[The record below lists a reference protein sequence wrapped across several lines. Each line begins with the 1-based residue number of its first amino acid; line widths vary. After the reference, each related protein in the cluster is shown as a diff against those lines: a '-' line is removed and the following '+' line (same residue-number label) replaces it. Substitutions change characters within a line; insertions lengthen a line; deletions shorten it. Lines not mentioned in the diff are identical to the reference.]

1 MTVLE
6 LFFVCPPGL
15 EPQLLKEADRLGF
28 KGLKAIAGGVLAK
41 GDWAEVWRANLMLRG
56 ATRVLVRVA
65 SFHAKHLSQL
75 DKKASEIAWTAW
87 LARGVSVRVDAV
99 CRKSKIY
106 HSGAAAERV
115 AKAISAVTGGHVDNN
130 ADVKVLIRIDHDQC
144 TISIDTS
151 GEPLF
156 KRGHKPA
163 VAKAPI
169 RENLAALFLE
179 ASGYDG
185 TEPVL
190 DPMCGSGTFLI
201 EAAEI
206 ASRLTPGRDRHFAF
220 EHLPSFKTDKWSA
233 LKAEAANAASL
244 ASKQFYGFDRDPG
257 AVKAAR
263 ANVERA
269 GLSDYIDISQ
279 RSIAELSVPESPPGL
294 VIVNPPYGGR
304 ISNPDALRSLYHTL
318 GQRLKAEFQGWR
330 VGIVTSA
337 PQLAKAT
344 RLKLEAGPPVDHGG
358 LMVRLYQ
365 TTIAQ

>member
-15 EPQLLKEADRLGF
+15 ETQLLAEAQRLGF
-28 KGLKAIAGGVLAK
+28 KGLKTTAGGVSAK
-41 GDWAEVWRANLMLRG
+41 GDWSEVWRANLMLRG

-65 SFHAKHLSQL
+65 SFYANHLSQL
-75 DKKASEIAWTAW
+75 DKRASSIAWPAW
-87 LARGVSVRVDAV
+87 LARGASVRVDAV

-115 AKAISAVTGGHVDNN
+115 VKAISAVTGGRIDDK
-130 ADVKVLIRIDHDQC
+130 AEVKILVRLDHDQC

-179 ASGYDG
+179 ACGYDG
-185 TEPVL
+185 SEPVL

-206 ASRLTPGRDRHFAF
+206 ASKLAPGRDRHFAF
-220 EHLPSFKTDKWSA
+220 EHLPSFKDEDWSA
-233 LKAEAANAASL
+233 LKAEAAKSASP
-244 ASKQFYGFDRDPG
+244 APQRFYGFDRDAG
-257 AVKAAR
+257 AVRASVANIAR
-263 ANVERA
+263 
-269 GLSDYIDISQ
+269 
-279 RSIAELSVPESPPGL
+279 AELSDAVAVSQRALSELTVPESPAGL

-304 ISNPDALRSLYHTL
+304 ISNQGALRSVYQTL
-318 GQRLKAEFQGWR
+318 GQRLKAEFQDWR

-337 PQLAKAT
+337 PPLAKAT
-344 RLKLEAGPPVDHGG
+344 GLKLDAGPPVDHGG
-358 LMVRLYQ
+358 LTVRLYQ
-365 TTIAQ
+365 TTITA

>member
-28 KGLKAIAGGVLAK
+28 RGLKATAGGVLAK
-41 GDWAEVWRANLMLRG
+41 GDWAEVWRANLMLRV

-65 SFHAKHLSQL
+65 HFHAKHLSQL
-75 DKKASEIAWTAW
+75 DKQASEIAWTAW
-87 LARGVSVRVDAV
+87 LARGMPVRVDAV

-115 AKAISAVTGGHVDNN
+115 AKAISVVTGAQIEDK
-130 ADVKVLIRIDHDQC
+130 AAVKILVRLDHDQC
-144 TISIDTS
+144 TVSLDTS

-163 VAKAPI
+163 IAKAPI

-179 ASGYDG
+179 ACGYEG
-185 TEPVL
+185 AEPVL

-206 ASRLTPGRDRHFAF
+206 ASKLAPGRDRHFAF
-220 EHLPSFKTDKWSA
+220 EHLPSFKTAEWA
-233 LKAEAANAASL
+233 PLKAEVANGVSL
-244 ASKQFYGFDRDPG
+244 AGKHFYGFDRDPN
-257 AVKAAR
+257 AVTAAK

-269 GLSDYIDISQ
+269 SLSDCIDISQ
-279 RSIAELSVPESPPGL
+279 HSIAELTAPDGPPGL

-304 ISNPDALRSLYHTL
+304 ISNPGALRSVYQTL

-330 VGIVTSA
+330 VGIVTGA
-337 PQLAKAT
+337 PQLVKAT
-344 RLKLEAGPPVDHGG
+344 RLKFEAGPPVDHGG

-365 TTIAQ
+365 TMITG